1 MPHRKFCDHI
11 MIKNQ
16 LENINSNPWS
26 FRKLFVIEWCNRNEG
41 VSGWA
46 SAPASSNDLN
56 GNTSDHEDLGIILA
70 LQRHYGVAEMNPIYV
85 SPMTARWA
93 EASTIGLQVGEWRY
107 GQAFGLA
114 WRVRVR

>member
-1 MPHRKFCDHI
+1 

-16 LENINSNPWS
+16 LESINNNPWN
-26 FRKLFVIEWCNRNEG
+26 FRKVFKIEWCNRNEG

-46 SAPASSNDLN
+46 SAPANIPDFN
-56 GNTSDHEDLGIILA
+56 GSTDDHEDLGIVLA
-70 LQRHYGVAEMNPIYV
+70 LQRYYGTAQVDGIYV

-93 EASTIGLQVGEWRY
+93 EACTVGFVVDGWRY

-114 WRVRVR
+114 WRVRAR

>member
-1 MPHRKFCDHI
+1 

-26 FRKLFVIEWCNRNEG
+26 FRGILTVEWYNRNEG
-41 VSGWA
+41 ASGWA

-56 GNTSDHEDLGIILA
+56 GNTDDHEDLGTLLA
-70 LQRHYGVAEMNPIYV
+70 LQRHYGVAEMDPIYV

-93 EASTIGLQVGEWRY
+93 EASTIGFVVDGWRY

-114 WRVRVR
+114 WRVRAR